1 MPRLPGDVI
10 ILPEA
15 KGRWVIANLFSRT
28 YLGVETNALNPLRES
43 ERLNAA
49 ELEKK
54 YSGKKFTVWEI
65 TKVTNLGCSADD
77 PTGYIRDV
85 EEWRTAEDLD
95 IAALVKRFKKR
106 FLLIDDM
113 EEYAARF
120 APKSAVVDHEH
131 FGNLR
136 EQLVQEIVLKAKN
149 PETWWEDQK
158 FTPDMRAI
166 KENLYKAVQE
176 NFLKNYFK
184 KNLTGGKVALDLG
197 CGPGYYANMMARSGA
212 TVLGVDPNMKYI
224 DMAKKNAEQRASF
237 KTAHVGTKSALDFI
251 PSDSADYVFMSDCLL
266 FYFVPDNQHPGEIDV
281 LLSDIKRILKK
292 DGLFISCEPHHV
304 FTFVPRLGDVD
315 RPFTVITD
323 YRDKKLN
330 IAGTMSE
337 HVQACAKNGFAVTWV
352 EELLPDPA
360 YREID
365 PRGYNFTRQFPLWMF
380 YEMSPRL

>member
-1 MPRLPGDVI
+1 MLRLPGDVI

-28 YLGVETNALNPLRES
+28 YLGVETDALEPLRES
-43 ERLNAA
+43 ERVTES
-49 ELEKK
+49 ELKKK
-54 YSGKKFTVWEI
+54 YGGRTFAVWEI
-65 TKVTNLGCSADD
+65 TAVTNLDCSADD

-85 EEWRTAEDLD
+85 EEWPAVEELN
-95 IAALVKRFKKR
+95 IAALIERFEKR
-106 FLLIDDM
+106 FLLIGDM
-113 EEYAARF
+113 EEYTARF

-158 FTPDMRAI
+158 FTPDMRGI
-166 KENLYKAVQE
+166 KESLYKAIQE
-176 NFLKNYFK
+176 HFLKNYFK
-184 KNLTGGKVALDLG
+184 RNLTGGKIAVDLG

-212 TVLGVDPNMKYI
+212 TVLGVDPNTKYI
-224 DMAKKNAEQRASF
+224 EMAEKNAEKSASF
-237 KTAHVGTKSALDFI
+237 KTAHVGTKGALDFI
-251 PSDSADYVFMSDCLL
+251 PSDYADYVFMSDCLL
-266 FYFVPDNQHPGEIDV
+266 FYFVPDNQHPGEMDV

-304 FTFVPRLGDVD
+304 FTFVPRLGDAD
-315 RPFTVITD
+315 RPFTVIAD
-323 YRDKKLN
+323 YRDKKMN

-337 HVQACAKNGFAVTWV
+337 HVQACAKNGFAVRWM

-360 YREID
+360 YSEID
-365 PRGYNFTRQFPLWMF
+365 PRGYHFTRQFPLWVF
-380 YEMSPRL
+380 YEMSPL